1 MPVNAIKPDQ
11 QQSLIYFWDH
21 RTVYIGQLP
30 DIDEHRLASAALV
43 VSLEGEFRVRN
54 QELGLDESC
63 TSALIPP
70 GFSHETLYN
79 GAPVAVIS
87 LEPES
92 NDYAIATQ
100 LMQRKSSD
108 CYFDLKN
115 EDKAVSDMTNVY
127 RAQPDA
133 AHSSHLVNSI
143 LYVDEPDLLEPK
155 PIDKRIRKA
164 MEIMREDPA
173 QSHSLESLA
182 ESVHLSATRFT
193 HLFKDETGV
202 PIRRYRQ
209 WLRFRQA
216 IQQITSGETMTV
228 AAMQAGFTDSAHF
241 SRAFRSMFGLKP
253 SEVFRKSNPVRTF
266 IS

>member
-1 MPVNAIKPDQ
+1 VDKAIH
-11 QQSLIYFWDH
+11 SLIYFSDH

-30 DIDEHRLASAALV
+30 DIEEHRLASSALV
-43 VSLEGEFRVRN
+43 ISLGDTFRICN
-54 QELGLDESC
+54 QELGLDEACRSV
-63 TSALIPP
+63 LIPP
-70 GFSHETLYN
+70 GFSHETLY
-79 GAPVAVIS
+79 GGMPVAVIS

-92 NDYAIATQ
+92 NDYAIARQ
-100 LMQRKSSD
+100 LMQRQVAE
-108 CYFDLKN
+108 CFFDLKN
-115 EDKAVSDMTNVY
+115 EDKAISEMLNIYQT
-127 RAQPDA
+127 QPDA
-133 AHSSHLVNSI
+133 VKSSHVVNSI
-143 LYVDEPDLLEPK
+143 LYVDEPGLLEPK

-182 ESVHLSATRFT
+182 ESVYLSATRFT

-216 IQQITSGETMTV
+216 IQQITSGETMTA
-228 AAMQAGFTDSAHF
+228 AAMKSGFTDSAHF
-241 SRAFRSMFGLKP
+241 SRAFRSMFGMKP
-253 SEVFRKSNPVRTF
+253 SVVFRKSNPLRTF

>member
-1 MPVNAIKPDQ
+1 M
-11 QQSLIYFWDH
+11 
-21 RTVYIGQLP
+21 YIGKLP
-30 DIDEHRLASAALV
+30 DIEEHRLASAALII
-43 VSLEGEFRVRN
+43 SLEHSFRIRN
-54 QELGLDESC
+54 RELGLDQICRSV
-63 TSALIPP
+63 LIPP
-70 GFSHETLYN
+70 GFSHETLYA
-79 GAPVAVIS
+79 GTPVAVIS

-92 NDYAIATQ
+92 NDYAIAKQ
-100 LMQRKSSD
+100 LMQRRAAD

-115 EDKAVSDMTNVY
+115 ETQAIDGMRSVY
-127 RAQPDA
+127 ESQPPA
-133 AHSSHLVNSI
+133 AKSSHVMNSI
-143 LYVDEPDLLEPK
+143 LYVDEPDMQEPK

-182 ESVHLSATRFT
+182 ERVFLSPTRFT

-216 IQQITSGETMTV
+216 IQQITTGETMT
-228 AAMQAGFTDSAHF
+228 AAAVQAGFTDSAHF

-253 SEVFRKSNPVRTF
+253 SMVFRKSNPVRTF
-266 IS
+266 VS

>member
-1 MPVNAIKPDQ
+1 MNSK

-21 RTVYIGQLP
+21 RTVYIGMLP
-30 DIDEHRLASAALV
+30 DIEEHRLASAALV
-43 VSLEGEFRVRN
+43 ISLDKPFTIRN
-54 QELGLDESC
+54 KELNLEESC
-63 TSALIPP
+63 MSALIPP
-70 GFSHETLYN
+70 GFAHETLYDHT
-79 GAPVAVIS
+79 PVAVIS

-92 NDYAIATQ
+92 NDYAIVCQ
-100 LMQRKSSD
+100 LMQRQVSE
-108 CYFDLKN
+108 CLFDLKN
-115 EDKAVSDMTNVY
+115 EAGAIEDMRRIYQTH
-127 RAQPDA
+127 PGA
-133 AHSSHLVNSI
+133 AESSHIMNAI

-164 MEIMREDPA
+164 MEIMRENPA

-182 ESVHLSATRFT
+182 DKVFLSATRFT

-216 IQQITSGETMTV
+216 IQQITSGETMTA

-253 SEVFRKSNPVRTF
+253 SVVFRKSNPVKTF
-266 IS
+266 VS

>member
-1 MPVNAIKPDQ
+1 VNEKLP
-11 QQSLIYFWDH
+11 SLIYFWDH
-21 RTVYIGQLP
+21 RTVYIGKLP
-30 DIDEHRLASAALV
+30 DVEEHRLASAALII
-43 VSLEGEFRVRN
+43 SLESSFRIRN
-54 QELGLDESC
+54 QELGLDEEC
-63 TSALIPP
+63 MSAIIPP
-70 GFSHETLYN
+70 GFAHETLY
-79 GAPVAVIS
+79 GGTPVAIIS

-92 NDYAIATQ
+92 NDYAIACQ
-100 LMQRKSSD
+100 LMLRQVSE
-108 CYFDLKN
+108 CLFDLKN
-115 EDKAVSDMTNVY
+115 ESRAINDMRTIY
-127 RAQPDA
+127 QYQPGAAQ
-133 AHSSHLVNSI
+133 SSHIMNSI
-143 LYVDEPDLLEPK
+143 LYTDEPAMLEPK

-164 MEIMREDPA
+164 METMREDPA

-182 ESVHLSATRFT
+182 DSVFLSATRFT

-216 IQQITSGETMTV
+216 IQQITTGKTMTA

-253 SEVFRKSNPVRTF
+253 SVVFRKSNPVKTF

>member
-1 MPVNAIKPDQ
+1 MLNASNPLP
-11 QQSLIYFWDH
+11 SLIYFWEH
-21 RTVYIGQLP
+21 RTVYIGKLP
-30 DIDEHRLASAALV
+30 DIDEHRLASSALII
-43 VSLEGEFRVRN
+43 SLGDAFRISN
-54 QELGLDESC
+54 QSLGLDESC
-63 TSALIPP
+63 KSVLIPP
-70 GFSHETLYN
+70 GFSHETQYS
-79 GAPVAVIS
+79 GTTVAVIS

-92 NDYAIATQ
+92 NDYAIVKQ
-100 LMQRKSSD
+100 LMQRDISG

-115 EDKAVSDMTNVY
+115 EDNAISNMSEVY
-127 RAQPDA
+127 TTQPDA
-133 AHSSHLVNSI
+133 AHTSHLMNSI
-143 LYVDEPDLLEPK
+143 LYVDEPGLLEPK

-182 ESVHLSATRFT
+182 DQVHLSATRFT

-216 IQQITSGETMTV
+216 VQQITAGETMTV

-253 SEVFRKSNPVRTF
+253 SVVFRKSNPVKTF
-266 IS
+266 IG

>member
-1 MPVNAIKPDQ
+1 VSDKVH
-11 QQSLIYFWDH
+11 SLIYFWDH
-21 RTVYIGQLP
+21 RTVYIGKLP
-30 DIDEHRLASAALV
+30 DIEEHRLASAALI
-43 VSLEGEFRVRN
+43 VSLGSSFRIRN
-54 QELGLDESC
+54 QELGLDETC
-63 TSALIPP
+63 RSALIPP
-70 GFSHETLYN
+70 GFSHETLY
-79 GAPVAVIS
+79 GGTPVGVIS

-92 NDYAIATQ
+92 NDYAIARQ
-100 LMQRKSSD
+100 LMKRKVSE

-115 EDKAVSDMTNVY
+115 ES
-127 RAQPDA
+127 RAIEGMRSIYESQPDA
-133 AHSSHLVNSI
+133 VQSSHIMNSI
-143 LYVDEPDLLEPK
+143 LYVDEPDLMEPK

-182 ESVHLSATRFT
+182 DSVFLSATRFT

-216 IQQITSGETMTV
+216 IQQITSGETMTA

-253 SEVFRKSNPVRTF
+253 SVVFRKSNPVRTF
-266 IS
+266 VS

>member
-1 MPVNAIKPDQ
+1 MGTVKDKLP
-11 QQSLIYFWDH
+11 SLIYFWDH
-21 RTVYIGQLP
+21 RTVYIGKLP
-30 DIDEHRLASAALV
+30 DIEEHRLASAALII
-43 VSLEGEFRVRN
+43 SLEHSFRIRN
-54 QELGLDESC
+54 RELGLDEICRSV
-63 TSALIPP
+63 LIPP
-70 GFSHETLYN
+70 GFSHETLYA
-79 GAPVAVIS
+79 GTPVAVIS

-92 NDYAIATQ
+92 NDYSIAKQ
-100 LMQRKSSD
+100 LMQRRVAD

-115 EDKAVSDMTNVY
+115 ETQAIDGMQSVY
-127 RAQPDA
+127 ESQPPA
-133 AHSSHLVNSI
+133 AKSSHVMNSI
-143 LYVDEPDLLEPK
+143 LYVDEPGMQEPK

-182 ESVHLSATRFT
+182 ERVFLSPTRFT

-216 IQQITSGETMTV
+216 IQQITNGETMT
-228 AAMQAGFTDSAHF
+228 AAAVQAGFTDSAHF

-253 SEVFRKSNPVRTF
+253 SMVFRKSNPVRTF
-266 IS
+266 VS

>member
-1 MPVNAIKPDQ
+1 MISKLP
-11 QQSLIYFWDH
+11 SLIYFWDH
-21 RTVYIGQLP
+21 RTVYIGRLP
-30 DIDEHRLASAALV
+30 NIEEHRLASSALV
-43 VSLEGEFRVRN
+43 ISLESPFVVRN
-54 QELGLDESC
+54 AELGLEESC
-63 TSALIPP
+63 MSALIPP

-79 GAPVAVIS
+79 NTPVAVIS

-92 NDYAIATQ
+92 NDYGIACQ
-100 LMQRKSSD
+100 LMQHKQSE
-108 CYFDLKN
+108 CYFGLKN
-115 EDKAVSDMTNVY
+115 EEKAIEGMNNIYNT
-127 RAQPDA
+127 QPSA
-133 AHSSHLVNSI
+133 SQSSHIVNSI

-182 ESVHLSATRFT
+182 EKVFLSSTRFT

-216 IQQITSGETMTV
+216 IQQITSGQTMTS
-228 AAMQAGFTDSAHF
+228 AAIKAGFTDSAHF
-241 SRAFRSMFGLKP
+241 SRAFRSMFGMKP
-253 SEVFRKSNPVRTF
+253 SVVFRKSNPVKTF
-266 IS
+266 TS